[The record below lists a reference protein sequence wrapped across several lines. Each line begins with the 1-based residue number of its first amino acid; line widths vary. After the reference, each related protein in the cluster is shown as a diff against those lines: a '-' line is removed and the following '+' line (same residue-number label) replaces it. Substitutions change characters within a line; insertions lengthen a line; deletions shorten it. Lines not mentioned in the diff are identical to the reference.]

1 MGALGVVLAAFG
13 LTVGDFS
20 ATTIAGKSMSLSEF
34 AGKPTLILN
43 VASL

>member
-1 MGALGVVLAAFG
+1 MSTMGLS
-13 LTVGDFS
+13 DFS
-20 ATTIAGKSMSLSEF
+20 ATTLAGDEVALSTL